1 MSAGAPVGNSNAA
14 RGALVRAA
22 LKAALDE
29 KTRELQQDALLVITR
44 QWVVAAMDES
54 VPVVERLPIWKE
66 LADRLDGKP
75 KQQTEV
81 TGADGGP
88 IVTQALQL
96 DFSGRKLP
104 SET

>member
-1 MSAGAPVGNSNAA
+1 MGAPIGNQN
-14 RGALVRAA
+14 GARAA
-22 LKAALDE
+22 VFRAAINRALEEKSRVAQVQALDRIAADMIDAALD
-29 KTRELQQDALLVITR
+29 TNAPPL
-44 QWVVAAMDES
+44 
-54 VPVVERLPIWKE
+54 ERLPIWKE

-88 IVTQALQL
+88 ILTQALQL

-104 SET
+104 AET